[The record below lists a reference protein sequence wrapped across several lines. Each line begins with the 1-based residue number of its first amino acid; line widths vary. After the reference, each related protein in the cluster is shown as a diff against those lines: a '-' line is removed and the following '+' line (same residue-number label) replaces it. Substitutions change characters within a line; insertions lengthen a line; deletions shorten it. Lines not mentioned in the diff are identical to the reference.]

1 MGKKISVIIAA
12 AGSGNRMGI
21 DTKKQYLMLMGKP
34 IIQHTIEK
42 FYKID
47 EVQKIIVISDID
59 GIDFVRKEIIEK
71 GNMNAKVIAVPGGS
85 TRTASVHNGLMS
97 LDPNTEYVLI
107 HDGVRPFISTSVI
120 LDAIQM
126 CIEKKA
132 VVVCSK
138 TVDTIKIVKNNEIVQ
153 TMDRKALWNAET
165 PQCFEYNVLMSCM
178 EKALRTENSFTDESS
193 ILEYFGQKVYVCE
206 NNDINIKI
214 TNKKDLEYAEYLI
227 KKRGML

>member
-1 MGKKISVIIAA
+1 MDRNISVIIAA
-12 AGSGNRMGI
+12 AGSGNRMGT
-21 DTKKQYLMLMGKP
+21 DTKKQYLMLMDKP

-47 EVQKIIVISDID
+47 EIQKIIVISDRD

-71 GNMNAKVIAVPGGS
+71 ENMSAKVVAVTGGS

-97 LDPNTEYVLI
+97 LDPSTEYVLI

-120 LDAIQM
+120 FDAIQM

-138 TVDTIKIVKNNEIVQ
+138 TVDTIKIVRNNEIVQ
-153 TMDRKALWNAET
+153 TMDRKVLWNAET
-165 PQCFEYNVLMSCM
+165 PQCFDYNLLMSCM
-178 EKALRTENSFTDESS
+178 EKALRTENTFTDESS
-193 ILEYFGQKVYVCE
+193 ILEYFGHKVHVCE

-214 TNKKDLEYAEYLI
+214 TSRKDLEYAEYLV
-227 KKRGML
+227 KKRGAV

>member
-1 MGKKISVIIAA
+1 MGKNISVIIAA
-12 AGSGNRMGI
+12 AGSGNRMGL
-21 DTKKQYLMLMGKP
+21 DTKKQYLMLKGIP

-42 FYKID
+42 FYNID
-47 EVQKIIVISDID
+47 EVQKIIVISDRE
-59 GIDFVRKEIIEK
+59 GIDYVRNEIIEK
-71 GNMNAKVIAVPGGS
+71 GNMNAKVIAVSGGT

-97 LDPNTEYVLI
+97 LDPNTDYVLI

-138 TVDTIKIVKNNEIVQ
+138 TVDTVKVVRNNEIVQ
-153 TMDRKALWNAET
+153 TMDRKVLWNAET
-165 PQCFEYNVLMSCM
+165 PQCFEYKLLMSCM

-206 NNDINIKI
+206 NKDINIKI
-214 TNKKDLEYAEYLI
+214 TSRKDLEYAEYLVTE
-227 KKRGML
+227 RGML

>member
-1 MGKKISVIIAA
+1 MGKNISVIIAA

-21 DTKKQYLMLMGKP
+21 NTKKQYLMLMDKP

-47 EVQKIIVISDID
+47 AVQKIIVISDRES
-59 GIDFVRKEIIEK
+59 IDFVRKEVIEK
-71 GNMNAKVIAVPGGS
+71 GNMTSKTIAVIGGS
-85 TRTASVHNGLMS
+85 TRTASVHNGLMN
-97 LDPNTEYVLI
+97 LNPDTGYVLI
-107 HDGVRPFISTSVI
+107 HDGVRPFISIEVI

-132 VVVCSK
+132 VIVCSK
-138 TVDTIKIVKNNEIVQ
+138 TVDTIKTVRNNEVVQ
-153 TMDRKALWNAET
+153 TMDRKLLWNAET
-165 PQCFEYNVLMSCM
+165 PQCFEYNLLMSCM

-206 NNDINIKI
+206 NKDINIKI
-214 TNKKDLEYAEYLI
+214 TNRKDLDYAEYLVT
-227 KKRGML
+227 KRGMI

>member
-1 MGKKISVIIAA
+1 MGKNISVIIAA

-21 DTKKQYLMLMGKP
+21 NIKKQYLMLMDKP

-47 EVQKIIVISDID
+47 EVQKIIVISDRE
-59 GIDFVRKEIIEK
+59 GIDFVRKEIIKK
-71 GNMNAKVIAVPGGS
+71 GKMTAKVIAVIGGS

-107 HDGVRPFISTSVI
+107 HDGVRPFISSEVI
-120 LDAIQM
+120 VDAIQM

-138 TVDTIKIVKNNEIVQ
+138 TVDTIKIVRNNEVIQ
-153 TMDRKALWNAET
+153 TMDRKLLWNAET
-165 PQCFEYNVLMSCM
+165 PQCFEYNLLMSCM

-206 NNDINIKI
+206 NNDINLKI
-214 TNKKDLEYAEYLI
+214 TNRKDLEYAEYLVT
-227 KKRGML
+227 KRGMI